1 MEQLNILEE
10 LREKFDEI
18 KREINE
24 LSVDL
29 KSCNDMR
36 NAFIS
41 QIEAIEKNKNELE
54 QRMQVKKDRKLEL
67 ESLLSNIE
75 ENFGH
80 VQSAALNLLDII
92 NSKNNN
98 A

>member
-29 KSCNDMR
+29 NSCNDMR

-41 QIEAIEKNKNELE
+41 QIEAIEKKNELE
-54 QRMQVKKDRKLEL
+54 HRMQVKKDRKL
-67 ESLLSNIE
+67 
-75 ENFGH
+75 
-80 VQSAALNLLDII
+80 
-92 NSKNNN
+92 
-98 A
+98 